1 VVETTCRTN
10 CAAACEAGE
19 RILNVYALNPGG
31 TFVFEDDNRVSF
43 RPLRRGGDT
52 KVVVA
57 CIPK

>member
-10 CAAACEAGE
+10 CTAACEAGE

-31 TFVFEDDNRVSF
+31 TFVFEDDNRASF